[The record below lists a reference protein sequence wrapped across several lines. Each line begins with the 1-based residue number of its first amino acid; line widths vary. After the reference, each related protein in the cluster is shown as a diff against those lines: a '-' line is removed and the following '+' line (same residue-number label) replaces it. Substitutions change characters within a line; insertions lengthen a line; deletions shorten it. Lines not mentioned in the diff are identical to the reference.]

1 MSRHSDDAGPRV
13 AHRQENLGKPNGE
26 ATIIRT
32 SAPSGVP
39 KSLFPGRNVIAARH
53 GPPSERG
60 VPRLQ
65 AKAAKLAPAA
75 VTANDEE
82 AFTAQWG
89 TDPDDNARP

>member
-1 MSRHSDDAGPRV
+1 MSRRSDDASPRA
-13 AHRQENLGKPNGE
+13 AHRQENLRKRNGE

-32 SAPSGVP
+32 SAPSGVS
-39 KSLFPGRNVIAARH
+39 KSSFPGRNVIAARH

-65 AKAAKLAPAA
+65 ANAAKPAPAA

-82 AFTAQWG
+82 AFTAQCE
-89 TDPDDNARP
+89 TDPGDNARP